1 MRILERNGIFVVG
14 RLFRTARIKNEFI
27 VDVDDPEALIAEL
40 RTLRPRA
47 DLFTFWQR
55 YPETEPRYPYWRE
68 WDNWAVLPITTYDD
82 WFHHLINNKIRAKIR
97 RAARMGVEVKV
108 VPLTDEYIAGVT
120 RIFNETPTRQGK
132 KFAHFGKTSEQV
144 AAELR
149 TEEARTD
156 FIGAYYQGEM
166 IGFTQQVYVKEG
178 AYPFG
183 SLSLMAHRDKAPSNA
198 LMAKAV
204 ESCANRGGRFL
215 VYGHFDYGTGGGGL
229 AEFKAQ
235 NGFQK
240 VSLPRYYI
248 ALTSKGRIGLILNLH
263 HGPKGLVPRKVLR
276 TMTRLRRTWREK
288 RASREAPSVRNG
300 ASPE

>member
-1 MRILERNGIFVVG
+1 MILERDGIYFVG
-14 RLFRTARIKNEFI
+14 RLLRIARIKNEFI
-27 VDVDDPEALIAEL
+27 VDVDDPEAVLAEL

-55 YPETEPRYPYWRE
+55 YPETEPRHPYRRE

-82 WFHHLINNKIRAKIR
+82 WFHNLINNKVRAKIR
-97 RAARMGVEVKV
+97 KASRMGVEVKV

-132 KFAHFGKTSEQV
+132 KFAHFGKTFQQV
-144 AAELR
+144 TAELR

-183 SLSLMAHRDKAPSNA
+183 SLSLMAYRDRAPNNA

-204 ESCANRGGRFL
+204 EACANRGGRFL

-229 AEFKAQ
+229 AEFKTQ
-235 NGFQK
+235 HGFRK
-240 VSLPRYYI
+240 VSLPRYYV
-248 ALTSKGRIGLILNLH
+248 ALTTKGRISLVLNLH
-263 HGPKGLVPRKVLR
+263 RGPKGLIPKKVLR
-276 TMTRLRRTWREK
+276 TMTHLRRTWREK
-288 RASREAPSVRNG
+288 RALRAAPSVWNG